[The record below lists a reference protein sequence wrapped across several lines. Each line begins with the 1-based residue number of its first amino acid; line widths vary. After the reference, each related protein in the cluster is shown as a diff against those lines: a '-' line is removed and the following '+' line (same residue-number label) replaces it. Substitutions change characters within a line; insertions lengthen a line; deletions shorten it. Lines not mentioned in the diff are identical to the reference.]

1 MKEIT
6 LRSGRKVN
14 TKQLPRYVLWR
25 HGRAAQTFQ
34 VKSLEIAQ
42 GEADSI
48 NERGLSIL
56 ESLSVDEAQRL
67 QAYVDD
73 VIKNS
78 TDIGDVDLLAEDEYW
93 EIFRRTLYADPDVP
107 IKTEDGETDTKS
119 VETFPLQ
126 SEVSA
131 ISQGVSDV
139 SGDESG
145 PKDGDSQSA
154 GA

>member
-1 MKEIT
+1 
-6 LRSGRKVN
+6 
-14 TKQLPRYVLWR
+14 
-25 HGRAAQTFQ
+25 
-34 VKSLEIAQ
+34 LEIAQ